1 MSPALVVRS
10 PTSSLRETNSA
21 PPVPEPADAAL
32 AQAAVAPSLPADD
45 AGSDADSGGWWE
57 RYRSRVVAVAVFV
70 VVALTA
76 IALTRMLEDV
86 DYGDL
91 VVAIQQTSG
100 ARIALALLFTGL
112 SFAALSVYD
121 RQALGFVGR
130 IAPFSH
136 VALTSFCAYAVGN
149 IAGFGPLTGGTIR
162 YRFYAPLGVSP
173 EDIARIIGY
182 VTAAFGFGLLFVG
195 GLGLLAADAR
205 LAALVGLHEIAVR
218 AAAILVLALVGA
230 MMLFAAL
237 GPRHITVFGRGI
249 GLPGPGA
256 LAVQLVATLADLVAS
271 ALVLWILLPPG
282 TIDYPTLLSVYAVAV
297 GLGILS
303 HVPGGVGVFEAVIL
317 GALGGKVP
325 LDALVGALLLY
336 RLVYYVVPLATA
348 VVLLTATELKR
359 AAAANAALAQGTR
372 ALVPLVLS
380 AFSLTLGA
388 MLVLSGVTPISD
400 QGLDWLQFAVPLPVV
415 ETGHFIAS
423 VLGLLMIVAA
433 RGLVHR
439 LDGAWWMTLSLA
451 ACSIVLAFIKGF
463 EIGEAALLGVLA
475 ATLIAT
481 RNIFDRPASLIED
494 RLSPGWW
501 LCIGIILALGLT
513 ILFFVYKEV
522 DYSNDLWWQFELTAT
537 APRSLR
543 AAVGVGLTAAGVAVW
558 LLTRPPAGRSA
569 LPSSADLATAASIV
583 ATQPVCDAHLVRM
596 GDKSLLFSADRDAFL
611 MYRKRGRSWIAL
623 FDPIGRPEARPEL
636 VWRFV
641 ELARRHGG
649 RAVFYQVPGESLS
662 MYADAGLSAYK
673 LGEEARVRLESFD
686 LKGSRRASLRAALN
700 KAERE
705 GIVFEILP
713 AGEVAGA
720 MGELERVSRAWL
732 EEHEVREKTF
742 SLGAFRRAYVAGGP
756 VAVLRRQGRIIAFAN
771 IFTTALKDEA
781 TVDLMRFDPAAP
793 NGSMEVLFA
802 RLLLHFKAEGYT
814 WFSLG
819 MAPLSGLSE
828 NPAAPIWHRMG
839 RAAYDHGEAFY
850 NFRGLRAFKNKFDP
864 VWSARYMAVAGGR
877 SPLLAIADVTVL
889 ISGGIR
895 GVIAK

>member
-1 MSPALVVRS
+1 MPAALVARS
-10 PTSSLRETNSA
+10 PSSA
-21 PPVPEPADAAL
+21 PVEASNSTLRPGLADAAL
-32 AQAAVAPSLPADD
+32 AQTGVATQSADD
-45 AGSDADSGGWWE
+45 GGAASDSGGLWE
-57 RYRSRVVAVAVFV
+57 RYRSRVIAVAVLAV
-70 VVALTA
+70 VGITAL
-76 IALTRMLEDV
+76 ALTRMLEDV

-91 VVAIQQTSG
+91 VVAIQQTSS
-100 ARIALALLFTGL
+100 AHIALALLFTAL

-130 IAPFSH
+130 IAPFSQ

-182 VTAAFGFGLLFVG
+182 VTGAFGFGLLFVG
-195 GLGLLAADAR
+195 GLGLLTADAK
-205 LAALVGLHEIAVR
+205 LAALVGLPEIAVR
-218 AAAILVLALVGA
+218 ASAILVLALVGA

-237 GPRHITVFGRGI
+237 GPRHITILGRGI
-249 GLPGPGA
+249 ALPGPGA
-256 LAVQLVATLADLVAS
+256 LAVQLIATLADLIAS
-271 ALVLWILLPPG
+271 ALVLWVLLPPG
-282 TIDYPTLLSVYAVAV
+282 TIDYPAVLSVYAVAV

-317 GALGGKVP
+317 CALGGKVP

-336 RLVYYVVPLATA
+336 RFIYYVVPLAVA
-348 VVLLTATELKR
+348 VVLLTVTELKR
-359 AAAANAALAQGTR
+359 AAAANAALAQGTK

-388 MLVLSGVTPISD
+388 MLVFSGVTPISD
-400 QGLDWLQFAVPLPVV
+400 DGLNWLQFAVPLPVV
-415 ETGHFIAS
+415 ETGHFVAS
-423 VLGLLMIVAA
+423 VFGLLMIVAA

-451 ACSIVLAFIKGF
+451 CASIVLAFIKGF

-481 RNIFDRPASLIED
+481 RNVFNRPAALIED

-501 LCIGIILALGLT
+501 LCIGMILALGLT

-569 LPSSADLATAASIV
+569 PPSPADVAAAASIV
-583 ATQPVCDAHLVRM
+583 ATQPVSDAHLVRM
-596 GDKSLLFSADRDAFL
+596 GDKSLLFSVNRDAFL
-611 MYRKRGRSWIAL
+611 MYAKRGRSWIAL

-673 LGEEARVRLESFD
+673 LGEEARVRLENFE

-705 GIVFEILP
+705 GIVFEIVP
-713 AGEVAGA
+713 AGGVPDV
-720 MGELERVSRAWL
+720 MDELEHVSRAWL
-732 EEHEVREKTF
+732 EEHDVREKTF
-742 SLGAFRRAYVAGGP
+742 SLGAFRRAYIAGGP
-756 VAVLRRQGRIIAFAN
+756 VAVLRQGGRIIAFAN

-793 NGSMEVLFA
+793 SGSMEVLFA
-802 RLLLHFKAEGYT
+802 RLLLHFKQQGYT

-828 NPAAPIWHRMG
+828 NPAAPMWHRMG
-839 RAAYDHGEAFY
+839 RAAYEHGEAFY

-864 VWSARYMAVAGGR
+864 VWSPRYMAVAGGR